1 MKTTRSTC
9 CMLCGALV
17 WLTSASTPS
26 SATAANVT
34 EMSPQELRALFHQPG
49 FSVPD
54 GLGDYDENYRP
65 VTSGSEEKPQFEKS
79 GVIVSGVDRDTICV
93 ALGDALNYLRGRA
106 LASRRVAYGS
116 ETGILRWY
124 NNHCLIQERSA
135 STRTARSS
143 VDRDT
148 LNALRRMV
156 LTHPQESLD
165 AY

>member
-1 MKTTRSTC
+1 MKTTRSACWT
-9 CMLCGALV
+9 LCGALV

-26 SATAANVT
+26 TATAANVT
-34 EMSPQELRALFHQPG
+34 EMSPQQLRALFHQPG

-54 GLGDYDENYRP
+54 GLGDYDENYRS
-65 VTSGSEEKPQFEKS
+65 VTSASEEKPQFEKS
-79 GVIVSGVDRDTICV
+79 GVTVSGVDRNAICV

-116 ETGILRWY
+116 GTGILRWY
-124 NNHCLIQERSA
+124 NDHCLTQERSVSPRRA
-135 STRTARSS
+135 KSS
-143 VDRDT
+143 VDPNT
-148 LNALRRMV
+148 LNALRRMA